1 MEQEDRTDLE
11 NFASTWAWPNAR
23 GETEKREVGQFKRSP
38 SFAPLTPLA
47 PLALISCHAY
57 KLSS

>member
-38 SFAPLTPLA
+38 SFAPL
-47 PLALISCHAY
+47 ALISCHAY